1 VNPDYVDAMEKRVVE
16 LEEIVKQQG
25 SLINQY
31 KMIVKFEFR
40 VNKDSITLS
49 MNNGSCNHIFAQAN
63 RDLMK
68 WEWRIEYGSPFKNQF
83 AKETQTKVV
92 ADIRKIRE
100 MYDKMGLTDE
110 FNEHRTL
117 LIFLMRVTDTD
128 TVEYDHTVDN
138 VRLY

>member
-1 VNPDYVDAMEKRVVE
+1 VTSEYDTTLEKRVAE

-25 SLINQY
+25 SLINLY
-31 KMIVKFEFR
+31 RMIVKFEFR
-40 VNKDSITLS
+40 VNKDSVVLS
-49 MNNGSCNHIFAQAN
+49 MNNGSCNHIYAQAN

-92 ADIRKIRE
+92 ADIHKIRE

>member
-1 VNPDYVDAMEKRVVE
+1 MKVSYVDLMEKRIAE
-16 LEEIVKQQG
+16 LEDIVKQQG

-40 VNKDSITLS
+40 VNKDNITLS

-63 RDLMK
+63 RALAM

-92 ADIRKIRE
+92 ADIHKIRE

-117 LIFLMRVTDTD
+117 LIFLMRMTDTD

>member
-1 VNPDYVDAMEKRVVE
+1 MNPDYVDAMEKRVVE